1 MEKQMPK
8 IPTMKKAIKVAFS
21 LNDDVINKLRS
32 IAEKSSN
39 SLSSE
44 VRRLI
49 NEEYERDNRKEN

>member
-1 MEKQMPK
+1 MPK

-21 LNDDVINKLRS
+21 LNDDVITKLRS